1 MPAPVVV
8 MLGAAALRVVSKKV
22 LDLLVKR
29 GAKKLT
35 QKQVNKL
42 KSPPKNVTVSNVAN
56 VLRQTRVAKPPQPRV
71 NPGTPRPPAARSTS
85 APAAPR
91 TAPKSPTANKPGNS
105 PKVPAATTR
114 PRPGTSV
121 AQPKSPRSGSNSSG
135 GPRPMRDI
143 TPNKN
148 APGRPSGD
156 RIVGMNPKAIRNPT
170 TKLGALDTA
179 TPEVVVAPSDDKKPV
194 VNKPPL
200 KKTTKKQSDANKKAA
215 ETKKNAP
222 VVNKPP
228 LETTTKKQGDANKKA
243 AEAKKNA
250 PTQTAP
256 KKSLRPKQRP
266 AAGPVTDESFG
277 KAFARNRK
285 SGNGTFTW
293 KDKKYTTR
301 YKEETIA
308 EHKKKFGVEGKY

>member
-1 MPAPVVV
+1 
-8 MLGAAALRVVSKKV
+8 MLGAAAFRVVSKKV

-35 QKQVNKL
+35 KKQVEKL

-56 VLRQTRVAKPPQPRV
+56 VLKQTRVAKPP
-71 NPGTPRPPAARSTS
+71 NPKPPSGGSKPPAARANN
-85 APAAPR
+85 APVASR
-91 TAPKSPTANKPGNS
+91 TAPKPPASSSSGSKPRVPSTTARPKPGTNVTK
-105 PKVPAATTR
+105 PKAP
-114 PRPGTSV
+114 S
-121 AQPKSPRSGSNSSG
+121 SGSKSSG
-135 GPRPMRDI
+135 PSRPMKDI

-156 RIVGMNPKAIRNPT
+156 RIVGMNPKAMRNPN

-179 TPEVVVAPSDDKKPV
+179 TPEVVVAPSDDKKP
-194 VNKPPL
+194 PL
-200 KKTTKKQSDANKKAA
+200 KKTTKKESDANKKAA

-222 VVNKPP
+222 TN
-228 LETTTKKQGDANKKA
+228 
-243 AEAKKNA
+243 
-250 PTQTAP
+250 TAP

-266 AAGPVTDESFG
+266 AAGPATDESFG

-285 SGNGTFTW
+285 AGKATFTW

-301 YKEETIA
+301 YKEESIKQ
-308 EHKKKFGVEGKY
+308 HKKKFGVEGKY

>member
-8 MLGAAALRVVSKKV
+8 MLGAAAFRVVSKKV

-35 QKQVNKL
+35 KKQVDKL
-42 KSPPKNVTVSNVAN
+42 KSPPKNVTVSNVGN
-56 VLRQTRVAKPPQPRV
+56 VLKQTRVAKPPQPRV
-71 NPGTPRPPAARSTS
+71 NPGGQRPPAARSTS

-91 TAPKSPTANKPGNS
+91 TAPKPPATTKPGSRPN
-105 PKVPAATTR
+105 VPSATTR

-121 AQPKSPRSGSNSSG
+121 GNPKAPRSGSSSSG
-135 GPRPMRDI
+135 PSRPMKDI

-148 APGRPSGD
+148 APGRPSGS
-156 RIVGMNPKAIRNPT
+156 RIVGMNPKAMRAPN

-179 TPEVVVAPSDDKKPV
+179 KPEVVVAPSDDKKPKTK
-194 VNKPPL
+194 KPPL

-222 VVNKPP
+222 
-228 LETTTKKQGDANKKA
+228 TK
-243 AEAKKNA
+243 
-250 PTQTAP
+250 TAP
-256 KKSLRPKQRP
+256 KKSPRPKQRP
-266 AAGPVTDESFG
+266 AAGPVTNESFG

-285 SGNGTFTW
+285 SGNATFTW

-301 YKEETIA
+301 YKEESIA
-308 EHKKKFGVEGKY
+308 QHKKKFGVEGKY

>member
-1 MPAPVVV
+1 
-8 MLGAAALRVVSKKV
+8 MLGATALRVVSKKV

-35 QKQVNKL
+35 NKQVNKL

-56 VLRQTRVAKPPQPRV
+56 VLKQTRVAKPS
-71 NPGTPRPPAARSTS
+71 NPKPPPGGSKPPAARANT

-91 TAPKSPTANKPGNS
+91 TAPKPPASSSSGSKPRVPSTTARPKPGTNVTK
-105 PKVPAATTR
+105 PKA
-114 PRPGTSV
+114 PG
-121 AQPKSPRSGSNSSG
+121 SGSKSSG
-135 GPRPMRDI
+135 PKRTMKDI

-156 RIVGMNPKAIRNPT
+156 RIVGMNPNAMRGPSL
-170 TKLGALDTA
+170 KLGTLDTA
-179 TPEVVVAPSDDKKPV
+179 TPEVVVSSSDDKKPAAK
-194 VNKPPL
+194 KPPL
-200 KKTTKKQSDANKKAA
+200 KKTTKKTADANKKAA
-215 ETKKNAP
+215 ETR
-222 VVNKPP
+222 
-228 LETTTKKQGDANKKA
+228 
-243 AEAKKNA
+243 KNA

-266 AAGPVTDESFG
+266 AAGPATDESFG

-285 SGNGTFTW
+285 AGKATFNW

-301 YKEETIA
+301 FKEESIA

>member
-8 MLGAAALRVVSKKV
+8 ALGAAAFRVVSKKV

-35 QKQVNKL
+35 QKQVDKL

-56 VLRQTRVAKPPQPRV
+56 VLKQTRVAKPSAPKANPGGPKPPASRV
-71 NPGTPRPPAARSTS
+71 NSS
-85 APAAPR
+85 PAAPR
-91 TAPKSPTANKPGNS
+91 TAPKSPTAPKSGNKPR
-105 PKVPAATTR
+105 VPSRATK
-114 PRPGTSV
+114 PNPSTSV
-121 AQPKSPRSGSNSSG
+121 AQPRSPRSGGNSSG
-135 GPRPMRDI
+135 GSRPMRDI

-156 RIVGMNPKAIRNPT
+156 RIIGMNPKAMRGPS
-170 TKLGALDTA
+170 TKLGALDSA
-179 TPEVVVAPSDDKKPV
+179 TPEVVVAPSDDKKP
-194 VNKPPL
+194 L
-200 KKTTKKQSDANKKAA
+200 KRTTKKQSDANKKAA

-222 VVNKPP
+222 
-228 LETTTKKQGDANKKA
+228 TR
-243 AEAKKNA
+243 
-250 PTQTAP
+250 TAP
-256 KKSLRPKQRP
+256 KKSPRPRQRP

-285 SGNGTFTW
+285 AGNATFNW

-301 YKEETIA
+301 YKEETIKQ
-308 EHKKKFGVEGKY
+308 HKKKFGVEGKY